1 MSKVELTKEDKTRLG
16 KFLSEASIYG
26 KNKTIE
32 YSYCDKES
40 GKYYIEISNQS
51 NKVKKII
58 KYIYTE
64 YYQILSKETTL
75 ICLSLPESGKF
86 DFACDHDSSE
96 KAWRYY
102 KNMCRASLTR
112 ENSAYYYNDTIEVNG
127 DVNFNF
133 GYDSHKY
140 FRSIVRKS
148 NLSDSEKQ
156 NTYKRL
162 NCCALHNY
170 EPINFSLM
178 PVTGNLQAVKQ
189 KFGNDRFDTF
199 IYTLDLF
206 YKGDELLLCQGGSIA
221 IENRRILRDTLKSFN
236 GVYDFCEK
244 LCFIQN
250 KNLVNK
256 LIQSGKKPILEID
269 RVNEYIDL
277 AILVWAERSRQTRF
291 PGSNE

>member
-1 MSKVELTKEDKTRLG
+1 MELTKEDKKRLD
-16 KFLSEASIYG
+16 KFLSAAAIYG
-26 KNKTIE
+26 KTTPIE
-32 YSYCDKES
+32 YTSCDKES
-40 GKYYIEISNQS
+40 GKYYIEINNQS

-86 DFACDHDSSE
+86 DFACDHDRSD

-102 KNMCRASLTR
+102 KNMCGTSLTS
-112 ENSAYYYNDTIEVNG
+112 ENSAYYYNKTIEVNG

-140 FRSIVRKS
+140 FRSIVRNS
-148 NLSDSEKQ
+148 NLSDNEKQ
-156 NTYKRL
+156 NTYDLL

-178 PVTGNLQAVKQ
+178 PVTGNLQAAKQ

-206 YKGDELLLCQGGSIA
+206 YNGGELLLCQGGNMA

-250 KNLVNK
+250 RDLVNK

-277 AILVWAERSRQTRF
+277 ALLVWAERSRQTRF
-291 PGSNE
+291 PCSNE